1 MTIPQS
7 EVEAKG
13 EEIFAI
19 VDGRKVLP
27 DAINPAVWYGRLMEW
42 SMGNEQLKVQTLRFV
57 DVLPALNSS
66 GSVVEHMQE
75 YFKGNEVGL
84 AAPLRFGLNMSRLTP
99 WLVGPTVKKSV
110 GSMARQFITG
120 RTGAEAV
127 PVLKK
132 IRGRGVGFTVD
143 ILGEAVVSEKEAE
156 EYYHR
161 YLELIESLAKEAKH
175 WPDSDQLEGGTNG
188 GRPIP
193 KVNVSVKIS
202 ALYSQIHPAD
212 PENAILHLKERLRP
226 LFRRAKEL
234 GVFINLD
241 MENYGLKNL
250 TISLFESLLDE
261 PEFQEFHD
269 AGLVIQAYLRDS
281 PQDIERLIAWAKERN
296 RRITIRLVKGA
307 YWDYETVMA
316 RQRGWPIPVYLKKPQ
331 SDANYERL
339 AKRMLEAHEQIYSA
353 FGSHNVRSIAYL
365 VATAEGLGLNR
376 HAYEIQMLYGMAE
389 PIKQALVQLGHRVRE
404 YCPVGEM
411 LPGMAYLVRRLL
423 ENTSNEGFLKAK
435 FTTQVAS
442 KELLRNPLDLV
453 SLDEPEPASVK
464 LDIPADSEALLP
476 PALGEQVEA
485 ALDGMNGTSGS
496 APKSSDQAMRKPFAN
511 EPPADF
517 TLEDTRQQMRAALA
531 EERAAFGKDWPLV
544 IGGKPV
550 TGNQWIDSVN
560 PAKPSEKI
568 GRVVAAT
575 KAQAQAA
582 VDAAVA
588 AAPGWRAMSADQ
600 RADILDRMAAL
611 MREERFKLDALEVY
625 EVGKAW
631 AEADG
636 DLAEAIDFCDFYAA
650 EMRQLGRPQATFSVP
665 GENSTQEYIPR
676 GVGLVI
682 APWNFPLAILCGM
695 TVAALVTGN
704 TVVMKP
710 AEQSSIVA
718 ARFMD
723 LATRAGL
730 PPGVL
735 NLLTGHGEEVGEFLV
750 NHPKI
755 DFIAF
760 TGSKEVGLKIWE
772 AGGKT
777 RPGQSQLKK
786 VVCEMGGKNA
796 LIIDADADPGRGG
809 HRRAVLGLRLPGAE
823 VLGPVA
829 AHRSS
834 GLLRPLRGASGRG
847 HFQPQGRLPGR
858 TRDHRRARGGPGGAR
873 AHQTLRGNRQGRG
886 AASLRGQ
893 GPGGRRLLHRADDLR
908 RGFAGRPHRQGR
920 NLRSGP
926 GRVEGKG
933 PGRSHPLRQR
943 HGVCPDRRPLL
954 TQPGQHRQ
962 GETRV
967 GRGQPLHQPHDH
979 RGRRGASSVRRV
991 QDVRRRHQGRGTRL
1005 PAKLRIPPRRDGEC
1019 PAARLRSHRGRPGRA
1034 GLDRGEVAGRYLSGF
1049 RPEREHKEGV
1059 LNRSGRLCFD

>member
-1 MTIPQS
+1 METVTQAA
-7 EVEAKG
+7 VEQKG
-13 EEIFAI
+13 DEIFAL

-42 SMGNEQLKVQTLRFV
+42 SMGNEALKVQTLRFV

-132 IRGRGVGFTVD
+132 IRSRGVGFTVD

-212 PENAILHLKERLRP
+212 PEGAIEHLKVRLRP

-261 PEFQEFHD
+261 PEFADFHD

-281 PQDIERLIAWAKERN
+281 PQDIERLVAWARERH

-339 AKRMLEAHEQIYSA
+339 ARRMLEAHEHIYSA
-353 FGSHNVRSIAYL
+353 FGSHNVRSMAYL
-365 VATAEGLGLNR
+365 VATAESLGLSR

-442 KELLRNPLDLV
+442 KELLRNPLDLA
-453 SLDEPEPASVK
+453 SLDEPEPAS
-464 LDIPADSEALLP
+464 LRLEIPADSEALLP

-485 ALDGMNGTSGS
+485 ALDGMNGVNGPHS
-496 APKSSDQAMRKPFAN
+496 APDLAMRKPFAN

-517 TLEDTRQQMRAALA
+517 TLKEIRQKMRAALA

-544 IGGKPV
+544 IGGNFV
-550 TGNQWIDSVN
+550 TGDAWLDSVN
-560 PAKPSEKI
+560 PARPSEKI

-575 KAQAQAA
+575 KEQAQAA

-588 AAPGWRAMSADQ
+588 AAPGWRALSADK

-611 MREERFKLDALEVY
+611 MREERFKIGALEVF

-650 EMRQLGRPQATFSVP
+650 EMRQLARPQATFSVP
-665 GENSTQEYIPR
+665 GENSVQEYIPR

-735 NLLTGHGEEVGEFLV
+735 NFLTGHGEEVGEFLV

-796 LIIDADADPGRGG
+796 LIIDADADLDEAVIGALYSAFGYQGQKCSALSRLIVHADCYDRFVERLVEATSNIRVGLPEEPATIVGPVVDQEAYERIRRYVEIGRGEARLAFEG
-809 HRRAVLGLRLPGAE
+809 KVPEGDGYFIAPTIFAEVSPDARIAKEEIFGPVLAVLKAKDLDEAIRFANDTEFALTGGLYSRSPANIEKVKRELAVGNLYINRTITGAI
-823 VLGPVA
+823 VA
-829 AHRSS
+829 RHPFGGFKMS
-834 GLLRPLRGASGRG
+834 G
-847 HFQPQGRLPGR
+847 
-858 TRDHRRARGGPGGAR
+858 GGTKA
-873 AHQTLRGNRQGRG
+873 
-886 AASLRGQ
+886 
-893 GPGGRRLLHRADDLR
+893 GGRDYLLNFVFPRVVTENVLR
-908 RGFAGRPHRQGR
+908 RGFAPIEEGQDERV
-920 NLRSGP
+920 LIEAKAP
-926 GRVEGKG
+926 G
-933 PGRSHPLRQR
+933 
-943 HGVCPDRRPLL
+943 GV
-954 TQPGQHRQ
+954 
-962 GETRV
+962 
-967 GRGQPLHQPHDH
+967 
-979 RGRRGASSVRRV
+979 
-991 QDVRRRHQGRGTRL
+991 
-1005 PAKLRIPPRRDGEC
+1005 
-1019 PAARLRSHRGRPGRA
+1019 
-1034 GLDRGEVAGRYLSGF
+1034 
-1049 RPEREHKEGV
+1049 
-1059 LNRSGRLCFD
+1059 

>member
-1 MTIPQS
+1 MEPVTQS
-7 EVEAKG
+7 AVEQKG
-13 EEIFAI
+13 DEIFAI
-19 VDGRKVLP
+19 VDGKKVLP
-27 DAINPAVWYGRLMEW
+27 DAINPAVWYGRMMEW
-42 SMGNEQLKVQTLRFV
+42 SMGNEALKVQTLRFV

-75 YFKGNEVGL
+75 YFKGQEVGL

-132 IRGRGVGFTVD
+132 IRSRGVGFTVD

-156 EYYHR
+156 EYFHR
-161 YLELIESLAKEAKH
+161 YLELIESLAKEAKN
-175 WPDSDQLEGGTNG
+175 WADSEQLEGGVDG
-188 GRPIP
+188 GRAIP

-212 PENAILHLKERLRP
+212 PEGAISHLKDRLRP

-261 PEFQEFHD
+261 PEFVDFHD

-281 PQDIERLIAWAKERN
+281 PDDVERLIAWAKARA

-339 AKRMLEAHEQIYSA
+339 ARRMLEAHEQIYSA
-353 FGSHNVRSIAYL
+353 FGSHNVRSMAFLI
-365 VATAEGLGLNR
+365 ATAEKLGLSR

-389 PIKQALVQLGHRVRE
+389 PIKQALVVLGHRVRE

-453 SLDEPEPASVK
+453 SLDDPAPV
-464 LDIPADSEALLP
+464 LALEIPADSEALLP
-476 PALGEQVEA
+476 PALGKAVEA
-485 ALDGMNGTSGS
+485 ALDGMNGTSGHD
-496 APKSSDQAMRKPFAN
+496 PDFVMKKPFAN

-517 TLEDTRQQMRAALA
+517 TLEETRQKMRAALA
-531 EERAAFGKDWPLV
+531 DERASFGKDYPLV
-544 IGGKPV
+544 IGGKNI
-550 TGNQWIDSVN
+550 TGEQWIDSIN
-560 PAKPSEKI
+560 PARPSEKL

-575 KAQAQAA
+575 REQAQAA

-588 AAPGWRAMSADQ
+588 AAGGWRATPADR

-611 MREERFKLDALEVY
+611 MREERFKLGALEVF

-636 DLAEAIDFCDFYAA
+636 DIAEAIDFCDFYAA

-665 GENSTQEYIPR
+665 GENSMQEYIPR

-682 APWNFPLAILCGM
+682 APWNFPLAILCRDDSGGARYRQHRGDEARRAIQHHGGA
-695 TVAALVTGN
+695 VHGSRRPRRAAAGR
-704 TVVMKP
+704 
-710 AEQSSIVA
+710 AEPSDG
-718 ARFMD
+718 ARGRGRRVSGQPSENRLRGF
-723 LATRAGL
+723 
-730 PPGVL
+730 
-735 NLLTGHGEEVGEFLV
+735 HGIE
-750 NHPKI
+750 
-755 DFIAF
+755 
-760 TGSKEVGLKIWE
+760 GSRTLKIWE
-772 AGGKT
+772 AGGRT

-796 LIIDADADPGRGG
+796 LIIDADADLDE
-809 HRRAVLGLRLPGAE
+809 AVLGALYSAFGYQGQKCSALSRLIVHADCYDRFVERLVEATSDIKVGLPEEPATIIGPVVDREAHERIKKYVEIGKTEARLAFEGKVPEGDGFFIAPTIFAE
-823 VLGPVA
+823 VAPTARVAKEEIFGPVLA
-829 AHRSS
+829 VMKAKNLDEAIRDW
-834 GLLRPLRGASGRG
+834 PT
-847 HFQPQGRLPGR
+847 
-858 TRDHRRARGGPGGAR
+858 TR
-873 AHQTLRGNRQGRG
+873 
-886 AASLRGQ
+886 SLR
-893 GPGGRRLLHRADDLR
+893 
-908 RGFAGRPHRQGR
+908 
-920 NLRSGP
+920 
-926 GRVEGKG
+926 
-933 PGRSHPLRQR
+933 
-943 HGVCPDRRPLL
+943 
-954 TQPGQHRQ
+954 
-962 GETRV
+962 
-967 GRGQPLHQPHDH
+967 
-979 RGRRGASSVRRV
+979 
-991 QDVRRRHQGRGTRL
+991 
-1005 PAKLRIPPRRDGEC
+1005 
-1019 PAARLRSHRGRPGRA
+1019 
-1034 GLDRGEVAGRYLSGF
+1034 
-1049 RPEREHKEGV
+1049 
-1059 LNRSGRLCFD
+1059 

>member
-1 MTIPQS
+1 MEPVTQA
-7 EVEAKG
+7 EVEKKG

-19 VDGRKVLP
+19 VDGKKVLP

-127 PVLKK
+127 TVLKK
-132 IRGRGVGFTVD
+132 IRSRGVGFTVD

-161 YLELIESLAKEAKH
+161 YLELIESLAKEAKN
-175 WPDSDQLEGGTNG
+175 WPDSDQLEGATDG

-261 PEFQEFHD
+261 PEFKDFHD

-281 PQDIERLIAWAKERN
+281 PQDIERLIAWASERN

-316 RQRGWPIPVYLKKPQ
+316 RQRGWPVPVYLKKPQ

-339 AKRMLEAHEQIYSA
+339 AQRMLEAHQHIYSA
-353 FGSHNVRSIAYL
+353 FGSHNVRSMAYL
-365 VATAEGLGLNR
+365 IATAEKLGLSR
-376 HAYEIQMLYGMAE
+376 HAYEVQMLYGMAE

-442 KELLRNPLDLV
+442 TELLRNPLDLA
-453 SLDEPEPASVK
+453 SLDEPAPH
-464 LDIPADSEALLP
+464 LDLEMPADSEALLP

-485 ALDGMNGTSGS
+485 ALDGMNGTSGHVS
-496 APKSSDQAMRKPFAN
+496 EPDQSMRKAFAN

-517 TLEDTRQQMRAALA
+517 TLEDTRQQMRTALA
-531 EERAAFGKDWPLV
+531 ETRAAFGKDYPLV
-544 IGGKPV
+544 IGGKNV
-550 TGNQWIDSVN
+550 TGDAWIDSVN
-560 PAKPSEKI
+560 PARPSEKI

-575 KAQAQAA
+575 QAQAQSA

-588 AAPGWRAMSADQ
+588 AAAGWRATPADK

-611 MREERFKLDALEVY
+611 MREERFKLGALEVF

-636 DLAEAIDFCDFYAA
+636 DIAEAIDFCDFYAA

-665 GENSTQEYIPR
+665 GENSMQEYIPR

-710 AEQSSIVA
+710 AEQSSITA
-718 ARFMD
+718 AKFMD

-735 NLLTGHGEEVGEFLV
+735 NLLTGHGEDVGEFLV

-772 AGGKT
+772 AGGRT

-796 LIIDADADPGRGG
+796 LIIDADADLDE
-809 HRRAVLGLRLPGAE
+809 AVLGALYSAFGYQGQKCSALSRLIVHADCYDRFVERLVEATSNIKVGFPEEPATIVGPVVDQEAHERIKRYVGIGKEEARLAFEGKVPEGDGYFIAPTIFAE
-823 VLGPVA
+823 VAPNARIAKEEIFGPVLA
-829 AHRSS
+829 VLKAKNLDEAIQFANDTEFALTGGLYSRSPANIEKVKRELVVGNLYINRTITGAIVARHPFGGFKMS
-834 GLLRPLRGASGRG
+834 G
-847 HFQPQGRLPGR
+847 
-858 TRDHRRARGGPGGAR
+858 GGTKA
-873 AHQTLRGNRQGRG
+873 
-886 AASLRGQ
+886 
-893 GPGGRRLLHRADDLR
+893 GGRDYLLNFLFPRVVTENVLR
-908 RGFAGRPHRQGR
+908 RGFAPIEEGQDERV
-920 NLRSGP
+920 LIEAKAP
-926 GRVEGKG
+926 GG
-933 PGRSHPLRQR
+933 
-943 HGVCPDRRPLL
+943 
-954 TQPGQHRQ
+954 
-962 GETRV
+962 
-967 GRGQPLHQPHDH
+967 
-979 RGRRGASSVRRV
+979 
-991 QDVRRRHQGRGTRL
+991 
-1005 PAKLRIPPRRDGEC
+1005 I
-1019 PAARLRSHRGRPGRA
+1019 
-1034 GLDRGEVAGRYLSGF
+1034 
-1049 RPEREHKEGV
+1049 
-1059 LNRSGRLCFD
+1059 

>member
-1 MTIPQS
+1 MEPVTQA
-7 EVEAKG
+7 EVEKKG

-19 VDGRKVLP
+19 VDGKKVLP

-127 PVLKK
+127 SVLKK
-132 IRGRGVGFTVD
+132 IRSRGVGFTVD

-161 YLELIESLAKEAKH
+161 YLELIESLAEESKN
-175 WPDSDQLEGGTNG
+175 WPDSEQLEGGVNG

-226 LFRRAKEL
+226 LLRRAKEL

-261 PEFQEFHD
+261 PEFTDFHD

-281 PQDIERLIAWAKERN
+281 PDDIERLIAWAKARS

-339 AKRMLEAHEQIYSA
+339 ARRMLEAHEQIYSA
-353 FGSHNVRSIAYL
+353 FGSHNVRSMASLI
-365 VATAEGLGLNR
+365 ATAEKLGLSR

-442 KELLRNPLDLV
+442 KELLRNPLDLA
-453 SLDEPEPASVK
+453 SLDEPAPH
-464 LDIPADSEALLP
+464 LDVQMPADSEALLP

-485 ALDGMNGTSGS
+485 ALDGMNGVSGHVS
-496 APKSSDQAMRKPFAN
+496 EPDQDMRKPFAN

-517 TLEDTRQQMRAALA
+517 TLEDTRQKMRVALG
-531 EERAAFGKDWPLV
+531 EMRAAFGKDYPLV
-544 IGGKPV
+544 IGGKEI
-550 TGNQWIDSVN
+550 TGEAWIDSTN
-560 PAKPSEKI
+560 PARPTEKI

-575 KAQAQAA
+575 QAQAQAA

-588 AAPGWRAMSADQ
+588 AAAGWRATPVDK

-611 MREERFKLDALEVY
+611 MREERFKLGALEVF

-636 DLAEAIDFCDFYAA
+636 DIAEAIDFCDFYAA

-665 GENSTQEYIPR
+665 GENSMQEYIPR

-710 AEQSSIVA
+710 AEQSSITA

-735 NLLTGHGEEVGEFLV
+735 NLLTGHGEDVGEFLV

-755 DFIAF
+755 DFVAF

-772 AGGKT
+772 AGGRT

-796 LIIDADADPGRGG
+796 LIIDADADLDE
-809 HRRAVLGLRLPGAE
+809 AVLGALYSAFGYQGQKCSALSRLIVHEDCYDRFVERLVEATSNIKVGYPEEPATIVGPVVDQEAYERIKRYVGIGKEEARLAFEGKVPEGDGYFIAPTIFAE
-823 VLGPVA
+823 VAPNARIAKEEIFGPVLA
-829 AHRSS
+829 VLKAKSLDEAIQFANDTEFALTGGLYSRSPANIEKVKRELVVGNLYINRTITGAIVARHPFGGFKMS
-834 GLLRPLRGASGRG
+834 G
-847 HFQPQGRLPGR
+847 
-858 TRDHRRARGGPGGAR
+858 GGTKA
-873 AHQTLRGNRQGRG
+873 
-886 AASLRGQ
+886 
-893 GPGGRRLLHRADDLR
+893 GGRDYLLNFLFPRVVTENVLR
-908 RGFAGRPHRQGR
+908 RGFAPIEEGQDERVLIEAKSP
-920 NLRSGP
+920 SG
-926 GRVEGKG
+926 V
-933 PGRSHPLRQR
+933 
-943 HGVCPDRRPLL
+943 
-954 TQPGQHRQ
+954 
-962 GETRV
+962 
-967 GRGQPLHQPHDH
+967 
-979 RGRRGASSVRRV
+979 
-991 QDVRRRHQGRGTRL
+991 
-1005 PAKLRIPPRRDGEC
+1005 
-1019 PAARLRSHRGRPGRA
+1019 
-1034 GLDRGEVAGRYLSGF
+1034 
-1049 RPEREHKEGV
+1049 
-1059 LNRSGRLCFD
+1059 

>member
-1 MTIPQS
+1 MESVTQA
-7 EVEAKG
+7 EVEKKG

-19 VDGRKVLP
+19 VDGKKVLP
-27 DAINPAVWYGRLMEW
+27 DAINPAVWYGKIMEW

-75 YFKGNEVGL
+75 YFQGNEVGL

-132 IRGRGVGFTVD
+132 IRARGVGFTVD

-161 YLELIESLAKEAKH
+161 YLELIESLAKEAKN
-175 WPDSDQLEGGTNG
+175 WAESDQLEGGTNG

-212 PENAILHLKERLRP
+212 PEGAIAHLKERLRP

-250 TISLFESLLDE
+250 TIGLFESLLDE
-261 PEFQEFHD
+261 PEFADFHD

-281 PQDIERLIAWAKERN
+281 PEDIERLIAWAKERN

-339 AKRMLEAHEQIYSA
+339 ARRMLESHEQIYSA
-353 FGSHNVRSIAYL
+353 FGSHNVRSMASLI
-365 VATAEGLGLNR
+365 ATAEKLGLSR
-376 HAYEIQMLYGMAE
+376 HAYELQMLYGMAE
-389 PIKQALVQLGHRVRE
+389 PIKQALVQMGHRVRE

-442 KELLRNPLDLV
+442 KELLRDPLDLV
-453 SLDEPEPASVK
+453 SLDDEPEPVTK
-464 LDIPADSEALLP
+464 LEIPAASEALLP
-476 PALGEQVEA
+476 PALGSHVEA
-485 ALDGMNGTSGS
+485 ALDGMNGTSG
-496 APKSSDQAMRKPFAN
+496 PVPQTDLLMKKPFAN

-517 TLEDTRQQMRAALA
+517 TLEETRQKMRAALA
-531 EERAAFGKDWPLV
+531 EERAAFGKDYPLI
-544 IGGKPV
+544 IGGKAV
-550 TGNQWIDSVN
+550 TGDAWIDSVN
-560 PAKPSEKI
+560 PANPSEKV

-575 KAQAQAA
+575 QAQAQAA
-582 VDAAVA
+582 VDAAIA
-588 AAPGWRAMSADQ
+588 AAPGWRATPADK
-600 RADILDRMAAL
+600 RADILDKMADL
-611 MREERFKLDALEVY
+611 MREERFKIGALEVF

-650 EMRQLGRPQATFSVP
+650 EMRQLARPQATFSVP
-665 GENSTQEYIPR
+665 GENSMQEYIPR

-710 AEQSSIVA
+710 AEQSSITA

-735 NLLTGHGEEVGEFLV
+735 NLLTGHGEDVGEFLV

-755 DFIAF
+755 DFVAF

-777 RPGQSQLKK
+777 RPGQTHLKK

-796 LIIDADADPGRGG
+796 LIVDADADLDE
-809 HRRAVLGLRLPGAE
+809 AVLGALYSAFGYQGQKCSALSRLIVHADCYDRFLERLVEATKNIKVGFPEEPATI
-823 VLGPVA
+823 VGPVVDKE
-829 AHRSS
+829 AHERVKRYVEIGKGEARLAFEGTVPEGDGYFVAPTIFGEVSPTARVAKEEIFGPVLAVLKAKDLDEAIRFANDTEFALTGGLYSRSPANIERVKRELVVGNLYINRTITGAIVARHPFGGFKMS
-834 GLLRPLRGASGRG
+834 G
-847 HFQPQGRLPGR
+847 
-858 TRDHRRARGGPGGAR
+858 GGTKA
-873 AHQTLRGNRQGRG
+873 
-886 AASLRGQ
+886 
-893 GPGGRRLLHRADDLR
+893 GGRDYLLNFVFPRVVTENVLR
-908 RGFAGRPHRQGR
+908 RGFAPIE
-920 NLRSGP
+920 
-926 GRVEGKG
+926 EG
-933 PGRSHPLRQR
+933 Q
-943 HGVCPDRRPLL
+943 
-954 TQPGQHRQ
+954 
-962 GETRV
+962 E
-967 GRGQPLHQPHDH
+967 
-979 RGRRGASSVRRV
+979 
-991 QDVRRRHQGRGTRL
+991 
-1005 PAKLRIPPRRDGEC
+1005 
-1019 PAARLRSHRGRPGRA
+1019 
-1034 GLDRGEVAGRYLSGF
+1034 
-1049 RPEREHKEGV
+1049 EHKLVEAKAPGEI
-1059 LNRSGRLCFD
+1059 